1 MAAKSAKKWAG
12 EANQRMS
19 LMRYLDFEVIGSHG
33 RVLGWESY
41 IKFAFSDK
49 TGVRDI

>member
-1 MAAKSAKKWAG
+1 MAARSAKKWAG
-12 EANQRMS
+12 EVNQRVS
-19 LMRYLDFEVIGSHG
+19 LMRCLDFEVIGSHG
-33 RVLGWESY
+33 RFLGWESY